1 MVLACKEFPDS
12 SLGPRFRN
20 CEVLLS
26 SSYVAVTVVFGA
38 IAYTK
43 LKLYR

>member
-1 MVLACKEFPDS
+1 MVPSAPALEVVKYF
-12 SLGPRFRN
+12 SLLP
-20 CEVLLS
+20 
-26 SSYVAVTVVFGA
+26 YVAVTVVFGA